1 MQVGPAKR
9 MPLTLLRHGESNWNA
24 LHLVQ
29 GQNDEA
35 RLSARGVEQARVV
48 AGEWDRHSFDAIV
61 SSNLVRAFETSQIIA
76 DALGIEVTTNA
87 LLRERSFGDFEGSP
101 LSELPSS
108 LSGFADG
115 HVIDDGAR
123 PPGGESLRDLWRRGA
138 DLVEQLRSERPN
150 ERLLLVTHGGT
161 IRAIR
166 AYCASKTMRDLTWDR
181 VRNCSVWMVEAPDV
195 PPDHA

>member
-1 MQVGPAKR
+1 MIQVQVGPAKR

-123 PPGGESLRDLWRRGA
+123 PPGESPYVISGAVARTWSSSCDPSGRMNACCSSLMAGPSARFAPTAPVRR
-138 DLVEQLRSERPN
+138 
-150 ERLLLVTHGGT
+150 
-161 IRAIR
+161 
-166 AYCASKTMRDLTWDR
+166 CAT
-181 VRNCSVWMVEAPDV
+181 
-195 PPDHA
+195 